1 MVYSS
6 LNSLIF
12 LSANTVEFWQFS
24 PFSLFALMSLLV
36 LLAFLVVL
44 GR

>member
-6 LNSLIF
+6 LNSLVL

-24 PFSLFALMSLLV
+24 PLGLFTLMSLLV
-36 LLAFLVVL
+36 LLALLVVL
-44 GR
+44 GQ